1 MGGGAIST
9 IAGFAGDKIKEQEH
23 QEFQERMSIIAN
35 VGNMEELNEV
45 ARRIARR
52 LADNY
57 KEQLMRLH
65 ERPEPSS
72 TCCCDFLPCCSKR
85 TVTVT
90 ATVPTPTPKD
100 NNQGTKTSWEVAQFG
115 VNFMRQAI
123 LEEKLNDLKLKDGMT
138 ADELV
143 ESLVQL
149 ISRATPK
156 LAAKARRK
164 FKLDKNAI
172 LPHGPLPHI
181 KPGTESTAW
190 HLHDFYRKPTIQA
203 ETSVE
208 GFNET
213 LHLPWMDSKIYG
225 FRGGTRDEY
234 EHLSRFV
241 EITDKNSC
249 CC

>member
-1 MGGGAIST
+1 MGGGAISA
-9 IAGFAGDKIKEQEH
+9 IAGFAGDKIKEKEH
-23 QEFQERMSIIAN
+23 QDFQERMSFIAN

-52 LADNY
+52 LTDNY
-57 KEQLMRLH
+57 QEQLVSLN

-72 TCCCDFLPCCSKR
+72 ICCCDCLPGFSKQ

-90 ATVPTPTPKD
+90 VTEPVLK
-100 NNQGTKTSWEVAQFG
+100 NSNQGTKTSREVAQFG

-123 LEEKLNDLKLKDGMT
+123 LEENLDDLKLKDGMA
-138 ADELV
+138 ADGLV

-149 ISRATPK
+149 ISRATPN

-164 FKLDKNAI
+164 LKLDKNAI
-172 LPHGPLPHI
+172 LPHDPLPHS
-181 KPGTESTAW
+181 PQRTESTAW
-190 HLHDFYRKPTIQA
+190 HLHDFYRKPSIRA

-208 GFNET
+208 GIIET
-213 LHLPWMDSKIYG
+213 LNLPWMDSRTYG
-225 FRGGTRDEY
+225 FRRGTRDEY

>member
-52 LADNY
+52 LTDNY
-57 KEQLMRLH
+57 KEQLIRLH

-72 TCCCDFLPCCSKR
+72 TCCCDYLPCCSKR

-90 ATVPTPTPKD
+90 VTTPTPKD
-100 NNQGTKTSWEVAQFG
+100 NNQGTKTSREVAQLG

-123 LEEKLNDLKLKDGMT
+123 LVEKLNDLKLKDGMT

-149 ISRATPK
+149 ISRATPN

-164 FKLDKNAI
+164 LKLDKNAL
-172 LPHGPLPHI
+172 LPHDPLPHAE
-181 KPGTESTAW
+181 PGTESTAW
-190 HLHDFYRKPTIQA
+190 HLHDFYRKPTIRA

-208 GFNET
+208 GFDET
-213 LHLPWMDSKIYG
+213 LHLPWMNTKMYG
-225 FRGGTRDEY
+225 YRRGTREEY
-234 EHLSRFV
+234 EHLSRFL
-241 EITDKNSC
+241 ENTDKKSC